1 LIGRDPV
8 EWREEK
14 KKDGRTEKSKA
25 MWAIGNASLEKKGRE
40 GGKKD
45 SPHRRA
51 G

>member
-14 KKDGRTEKSKA
+14 ENDGRTEKSKA